1 MRFRKV
7 GTRRAQAISKVAVAV
22 SWRGAVIGT
31 GTGAGT
37 DSASLPAWHDVRV
50 ALGSVA
56 PVPVRAPAT
65 EAVLEGASPTRETA
79 DLAAATV
86 AAEITP
92 IDDVRSTAAYRRAV
106 TARVLRRI
114 IRDAGGW

>member
-1 MRFRKV
+1 
-7 GTRRAQAISKVAVAV
+7 
-22 SWRGAVIGT
+22 
-31 GTGAGT
+31 
-37 DSASLPAWHDVRV
+37 
-50 ALGSVA
+50 
-56 PVPVRAPAT
+56 VPVRAPAT
-65 EAVLEGASPTRETA
+65 EAVLEGAFPTRETA